1 MRAGRAGPG
10 AGLRPLTPPPPPHPL
25 QAELTDH
32 ALSVC
37 IANRCADADR
47 RLLRARGSGGK
58 GSGKAAASGA
68 ADELQLERRWL
79 HLHQLRL
86 AMSSSPL
93 LAWMQS
99 LSARFM
105 LLHLRIGFECELYH
119 EDELG
124 AVYWNIDGISTLA
137 YRAAQRLNMAALLT
151 REAPE
156 LRAVTSE
163 TLAVR
168 AAGAWVNPL
177 ALEVAGGAAALARF
191 ADPAVGL
198 AELSAASL
206 RGKPVLEEEIRR
218 KDASVTQGVAG
229 GDGAAAE
236 GEADASAQGGEGC
249 AADAPGI
256 SKKARARAAALASLA
271 TPLSDSEKAD
281 AATRAAAAT
290 AALHERLAAALA
302 AARDTPPWHVQLIE
316 ADIYASRGCMS
327 LLAACQ
333 LAGLWR
339 GLPDDGSGIAAS
351 ALPTAGGGGHSVQ
364 ASSAKVAAG
373 PADAVLPAFSFDAF
387 LPARSSAILYE
398 RRFRDFSTF
407 THPAP
412 PSWAAYRDAF
422 IRQPLADAPISL
434 ASLLANADECFTE
447 AHTATS
453 RLIAQLTA
461 VTAVGPDGA
470 LPVLTVK
477 SAARPSADASAVA
490 VAAGKGKRGGTAA
503 PPVVPTT
510 RTACIASSSA
520 EVLAAPAL
528 LAAVTRLGKAAQ
540 ANRIAGLALR
550 KNDRAVDALRYYTE
564 AAAVRPA
571 LASDAAALPAS
582 DATVGTVVPPPP
594 VDAATPSPLIPFGF
608 VAGGG
613 VRLDFSYHPLVG
625 VVKLPSVIKR

>member
-1 MRAGRAGPG
+1 MVSSPI
-10 AGLRPLTPPPPPHPL
+10 PVPS

-32 ALSVC
+32 SLSVC

-47 RLLRARGSGGK
+47 RLLRARRGGGK
-58 GSGKAAASGA
+58 GKAGASSE
-68 ADELQLERRWL
+68 ELQLERRWL

-86 AMSSSPL
+86 AMSSSPI
-93 LAWMQS
+93 LAWTQS

-105 LLHLRIGFECELYH
+105 LMHLRIGFECELYH

-137 YRAAQRLNMAALLT
+137 YRAAQRLNMSALLT

-156 LRAVTSE
+156 LRSVTAE

-177 ALEVAGGAAALARF
+177 ALEVAGGAAALARYS
-191 ADPAVGL
+191 DPAVGL

-206 RGKPVLEEEIRR
+206 RGAPVLEEELRR
-218 KDASVTQGVAG
+218 KDATLEAPEDG
-229 GDGAAAE
+229 GGSDPTAQS
-236 GEADASAQGGEGC
+236 GEASASDAVALGVPKTSPGM
-249 AADAPGI
+249 AATLDAV
-256 SKKARARAAALASLA
+256 A
-271 TPLSDSEKAD
+271 TPLSDAEKAE

-302 AARDTPPWHVQLIE
+302 AARDTPPWHVQLLE
-316 ADIYASRGCMS
+316 ADIYASRGCIS

-339 GLPDDGSGIAAS
+339 GLPDSPSGGSAAT
-351 ALPTAGGGGHSVQ
+351 AAPPAGAPAPTATL
-364 ASSAKVAAG
+364 AEDAAAA
-373 PADAVLPAFSFDAF
+373 PLPEFSFDRF

-407 THPAP
+407 AHPAAP
-412 PSWAAYRDAF
+412 TWEAYRDAF

-447 AHTATS
+447 AHTVVS
-453 RLIAQLTA
+453 RIVAQLNA
-461 VTAVGPDGA
+461 IAAVGPDGS

-477 SAARPSADASAVA
+477 SPARPSADAGTAV
-490 VAAGKGKRGGTAA
+490 VAAGKGKRGGG
-503 PPVVPTT
+503 PPPPAVPAT
-510 RTACIASSSA
+510 RTACIVSSSA
-520 EVLAAPAL
+520 EVLSVPAL

-564 AAAVRPA
+564 AAETRRGPETTTPEASTSVLTVSEASSGSASAVATA
-571 LASDAAALPAS
+571 LAA
-582 DATVGTVVPPPP
+582 
-594 VDAATPSPLIPFGF
+594 PLVPFGY
-608 VAGGG
+608 VAGGPG
-613 VRLDFSYHPLVG
+613 VRLDFSFHPVVG
-625 VVKLPSVIKR
+625 VVKLPSVIKK